1 MTSFKDYNRRIYNLL
16 KRDRLLFLIMLLLF
30 LAGIWQGG
38 EITKTHPRIAQTI
51 ENMIQNKFGSMKD
64 WLIDKPSYMW
74 IFVIWFNN
82 IRAAILS
89 FLSGIVFFFPPLFVI
104 LQGVIVGLVQ
114 NLSITSHLS
123 VTQFYI
129 SLLPHGIMELS
140 AIFIISGLGV
150 RFGFMLYRSFWRLLQ
165 GKDNQQLFKNFALE
179 IRDYFI
185 LIIVMLFIAAIIE
198 VTISPLVLRLI

>member
-1 MTSFKDYNRRIYNLL
+1 M
-16 KRDRLLFLIMLLLF
+16 FLIMLLLF